1 MKIKIYILLILS
13 SFASQFAEGQT
24 YGNEWVNYAQ
34 KYYAFNVYT
43 TGIHKIEY
51 TTLSNSGIP
60 IGSFS
65 TQNIQLFGKEH
76 EIPLHIEDGGDLTM
90 DPGDYILFY
99 AEQNDGWLDST
110 LYDTPSDIGNPKYS
124 LYNDTIQYF
133 FTWNS
138 LTTNLRFTV
147 ESDLAFSNYT
157 PSNYILFEKYQSNS
171 SSYNE
176 GEKSSDASS
185 SFFTSGEGWGSSPVN
200 GASGYVWDW
209 SSTPIENVYQ
219 GIDAPLVQYRAV
231 SVGVSNATYTGIG
244 NHHSLHT
251 IGSSNYVIQD
261 SVFIGYKAIHISK
274 SFPASILPASGGS
287 NFKVSIIGDQGALT
301 DYQSI
306 NFWSF
311 LYPRIPNLSGAN
323 KAIFNAENNLLGSK
337 IRLDLTNLSTNN
349 PLVFILGDTPRK
361 VSLTANGGNYSILFP
376 NSSNGSKQKV
386 IYQENSTVFSVVN
399 LEAVNGSG
407 LFTNFDLLSAEKA
420 LLMIY
425 NPALQAASVDYASYR
440 MSAAGGN
447 YNVILANANE
457 LYQQY
462 GGGIKKHIN
471 GIRRFSFHIYNLA
484 ITDKPV
490 GLFLMGKGIREANVG
505 GITSTGPGSRTNPT
519 NFAGSIIPSFG
530 QPSSDACITS
540 NLPGTTRW
548 VPLIPTGRIAAKTN
562 QDLSDYLEKIKLYD
576 LEQNPLSVYNSATKD
591 WQKQVLHFT
600 GGTDANQ
607 QATFQGYM
615 QYMKGIIENQY
626 FGGHVSTTIK
636 SDNNPLNPSE
646 LNEIMTRI
654 QDGVSIISFFGH
666 AAATTSGFEIN
677 IDDPS
682 NWNNEGKYPLV
693 ITNSCYNGNI
703 FQNGTS
709 KSEEFVNIPDYGA
722 IAYLGTVGL
731 GFASTLFQYS
741 SELYKNISALNYG
754 KTLGQQIKSTI
765 GTIEL
770 NGTNNLFN
778 ESTCTQMALNGD
790 PMVKINPHQKPEIE
804 LTEEGVSFL
813 PQDLDLTVD
822 SIEMRIALKNL
833 GQSIISNFSV
843 DITRNFPSSSID
855 SVYTFFVPALHY
867 TDTLVF
873 KMPLQANIGIG
884 INTFTIKADI
894 PTFID
899 EQYDELN
906 NNQIIKTLFIDVD
919 GIIPVVPYEF
929 AVVPNDSVTVKA
941 STINPIAAFNSY
953 RFEIDT
959 IDFEGSP
966 SPFHRF
972 AIVSGYGGVKEVN
985 PSQWF
990 LSSSG
995 NPSALV
1001 CTDSSVYF
1009 WRVSVVDPIPV
1020 WRESSFQYITGRQGW
1035 GQDHFYQ
1042 FKKNGFIGINYYRP
1056 SRKRLFEPNNK
1067 QLTCEVKSSTA
1078 IPTIYYN
1085 AYSIDSQEKEYG
1097 ICSYTPSFYVA
1108 VVDPITLEPWGTR
1121 YGSSNP
1127 THNFGNANDNGAC
1140 RPRVENFFIFR
1151 QNDPTQ
1157 ITNFQNMMAAVPDSH
1172 YILVYSPMTTL
1183 YDQWDVLAPSLYT
1196 TFQNLGSDSIV
1207 PGRPNLPFA
1216 FFCRKGD
1223 PNTVVEL
1230 YAQMAGEDLHL
1241 EGDLIGSDYLGQE
1254 NSTLIGPAA
1263 EWGAAYWKQDS
1274 LEIIN
1279 TDSTR
1284 LYIRAFDISGAFQ
1297 FETTQIFSH
1306 NDSILNLNSIVD
1318 ASLYPFIQLGAY
1330 YEDTV
1335 NFTPAQIDRWHVL
1348 YTPLPEAAIDGGT
1361 AYTWLPATDTLNEG
1375 QTVQFAVDVK
1385 NIYTIPMDSLLISYW
1400 VQDNNQ
1406 VKHPIAY
1413 ARQDSLLVN
1422 EVFRDT
1428 ISFSTQGLAG
1438 INSLWME
1445 VNPYV
1450 NGSVYITDQP
1460 EQQHFNNLL
1469 QIPFFVN
1476 GDVINPILDV
1486 TFDGRHILN
1495 GDIISPESQILISLK
1510 DENPYLIMDDIS
1522 DTTLFGIYITDPD
1535 GIQSRI
1541 PFMDASGNTVM
1552 QWIPAESQSKRFK
1565 ILYPALF
1572 TKNGKYTLFVQ
1583 GSDESGNLSGDLEY
1597 RITFEVIHES
1607 SISYMM
1613 NYPNPFS
1620 TSTRFVF
1627 TLTGSEVPDEM
1638 IIQIMTV
1645 SGKVVRE
1652 ITEDQIG
1659 TIQIG
1664 RNISEYAWDGTD
1676 EYGDPL
1682 ANGVYLYTVKAQ
1694 INGEDIKHMETGA
1707 DSHFKKEFGK
1717 MYIIR

>member
-13 SFASQFAEGQT
+13 SFASQFTEGQT

-447 YNVILANANE
+447 YNVILANSNE

-770 NGTNNLFN
+770 NGTNNLFI

-804 LTEEGVSFL
+804 LTEQGVSFL

-906 NNQIIKTLFIDVD
+906 NNQIIKILFIDVD

-941 STINPIAAFNSY
+941 STINPIAEFNSY

-995 NPSALV
+995 NPSPLI
-1001 CTDSSVYF
+1001 CTDSTVYF
-1009 WRVSVVDPIPV
+1009 WRASVVDPIPV

-1151 QNDPTQ
+1151 QNDPNQ

-1607 SISYMM
+1607 TISYMM

>member
-1 MKIKIYILLILS
+1 MNFKTYILLILAT
-13 SFASQFAEGQT
+13 FTVKLAESQT
-24 YGNEWVNYAQ
+24 YGNEWINYSQ

-43 TGIHKIEY
+43 AGIHKIDY
-51 TTLSNSGIP
+51 TALSNSGIP
-60 IGSFS
+60 VGTFS
-65 TQNIQLFGKEH
+65 SQNIQLFGREN
-76 EIPLHIEDGGDLTM
+76 EIPLHIVDGGDFTM

-99 AEQNDGWLDST
+99 AEKNDGWLDST

-133 FTWNS
+133 FTWNN

-147 ESDLAFSNYT
+147 ESDLDFASYT
-157 PSNYILFEKYQSNS
+157 PSNYILFEKFQSNS

-185 SFFTSGEGWGSSPVN
+185 SFFTSGEGWGSTPIN
-200 GASGYVWDW
+200 GVSGYVWDW
-209 SSTPIENVYQ
+209 SATPIDNVYQ
-219 GIDAPLVQYRAV
+219 GLDAPMVQYRAV
-231 SVGVSNATYTGIG
+231 SVGVSNASSTGLG
-244 NHHSLHT
+244 NHHTLHT

-261 SVFIGYKAIHISK
+261 SIFTGYKAIHITK
-274 SFPASILPASGGS
+274 SFPSSILPASGGS

-311 LYPRIPNLSGAN
+311 LYPRIPDLSGSN
-323 KAIFNAENNLLGSK
+323 KAIFNVENNLLESK
-337 IRLDLTNLSTNN
+337 IRIDLTNLSTTN
-349 PLVFILGDTPRK
+349 PLVFVLGDTPRK
-361 VSLTANGGNYSILFP
+361 VSLTANGGSYSILFP
-376 NSSNGSKQKV
+376 NSSNGISQKV
-386 IYQENSTVFSVVN
+386 IYQENSTVFSVTN

-407 LFTNFDLLSAEKA
+407 LFTNFTLLSAEKA

-447 YNVILANANE
+447 YNVILANVNE

-462 GGGIKKHIN
+462 GGGIEKHIN
-471 GIRRFSFHIYNLA
+471 GIRRFSHHIYDLA
-484 ITDKPV
+484 TADKPV

-505 GITSTGPGSRTNPT
+505 GITSTGPGSRTNTT
-519 NFAGSIIPSFG
+519 NFAASLIPSFG

-562 QDLSDYLEKIKLYD
+562 QDLSDYLDKIKLYD
-576 LEQNPLSVYNSATKD
+576 LEQDPLSVYNSATKD
-591 WQKQVLHFT
+591 WQKQILHFV

-607 QATFQGYM
+607 QATFQSYM
-615 QYMKGIIENQY
+615 TSMESIIENEF
-626 FGGHVSTTIK
+626 FGGNVSTTAK
-636 SDNNPLNPSE
+636 SDDNPLNPSE
-646 LNEIMTRI
+646 LNDIMTRI
-654 QDGVSIISFFGH
+654 QEGVSMITFFGH
-666 AAATTSGFEIN
+666 AAATSSGFEIN
-677 IDDPS
+677 VDDPS
-682 NWNNEGKYPLV
+682 NWNNQGKYPLI

-722 IAYLGTVGL
+722 IAYIGTVSL

-741 SELYKNISALNYG
+741 SELYGNFSGANYG
-754 KTLGQQIKSTI
+754 KTLGSQIKATI
-765 GTIEL
+765 GNIEL
-770 NGTNNLFN
+770 IGANNLII

-790 PMVKINPHQKPEIE
+790 PMLKLNPHQKPEIE
-804 LTEEGVSFL
+804 LTEQGISFL

-833 GQSIISNFSV
+833 GQSIITNFSV
-843 DITRNFPSSSID
+843 DVTRNFPSTSID
-855 SVYTFFVPALHY
+855 SVYTFFIPELHY

-884 INTFTIKADI
+884 INTFTIKADL

-899 EQYDELN
+899 EQYDEIN
-906 NNQIIKTLFIDVD
+906 NNQIVKTLFINVD
-919 GIIPVVPYEF
+919 GIVPVIPYEF
-929 AVVPNDSVTVKA
+929 AVVPIDSVTVKA
-941 STINPIAAFNSY
+941 STINPIADFNTY
-953 RFEIDT
+953 RFELDT
-959 IDFEGSP
+959 IDFEGAP

-972 AIVSGYGGVKEVN
+972 ALVSGYGGVKEVN

-990 LSSSG
+990 LSSNG
-995 NPSALV
+995 MPTTLV
-1001 CTDSSVYF
+1001 CADSAVYF

-1042 FKKNGFIGINYYRP
+1042 FKKNGFAGIDYNR
-1056 SRKRLFEPNNK
+1056 NA
-1067 QLTCEVKSSTA
+1067 LTKDFLPFVRALACEVKYSTS
-1078 IPTIYYN
+1078 IPDIYYN
-1085 AYSIDSQEKEYG
+1085 LYSIDGQNEDYG
-1097 ICSYTPSFYVA
+1097 IIGYTPSFHVA
-1108 VVDPITLEPWGTR
+1108 VIDKYTLESWGTR
-1121 YGSSNP
+1121 FGTSNP
-1127 THNFGNANDNGAC
+1127 THVFGNYNDNIL
-1140 RPRVENFFIFR
+1140 RVMKYFTFY
-1151 QNDPTQ
+1151 QNNASS
-1157 ITNFQNMMAAVPDSH
+1157 ISSFQNMVENEVNDGD
-1172 YILVYSPMTTL
+1172 YILIYTPMTAL
-1183 YDQWDVLAPSLYT
+1183 YDQWDVLAPSIYT

-1223 PNTVVEL
+1223 PSSVVEL
-1230 YAQMAGEDLHL
+1230 FSQMPGENVHL
-1241 EGDLIGSDYLGQE
+1241 EALLEGYDFIGQE
-1254 NSTLIGPAA
+1254 NSTMIGPAA
-1263 EWGAAYWKQDS
+1263 EWGAAYWKQDP

-1279 TDSTR
+1279 SDSTL

-1297 FETTQIFSH
+1297 FETTQIFSL

-1318 ASLYPFIQLGAY
+1318 ATLYPFIQLGAF
-1330 YEDTV
+1330 YEDSV
-1335 NFTPAQIDRWHVL
+1335 NTTPAQIDRWHVL
-1348 YTPLPEAAIDGGT
+1348 YTPLPEAAIDGST

-1375 QTVQFAVDVK
+1375 QTVQFAVDIK

-1428 ISFSTQGLAG
+1428 ITFSTQGLAG

-1450 NGSVYITDQP
+1450 NGSVYVTDQP

-1522 DTTLFGIYITDPD
+1522 DTTLFGIYVTDPD
-1535 GIQSRI
+1535 GIQTRI

-1607 SISYMM
+1607 MISYMM

-1682 ANGVYLYTVKAQ
+1682 ANGVYLYTVKTQ

>member
-1 MKIKIYILLILS
+1 MNLKIYILLILATFS
-13 SFASQFAEGQT
+13 AKLVESQT
-24 YGNEWVNYAQ
+24 YGNEWINYSQ
-34 KYYAFNVYT
+34 KYYAFNVNT
-43 TGIHKIEY
+43 SGIHKIDY
-51 TTLSNSGIP
+51 TALSNSGIP
-60 IGSFS
+60 VGTFS
-65 TQNIQLFGKEH
+65 SQNIQLFGREN
-76 EIPLHIEDGGDLTM
+76 EIPFHIEDGGDLTM

-99 AEQNDGWLDST
+99 AEKNDGWLDST
-110 LYDTPSDIGNPKYS
+110 LYDTPTDIGNPKYS

-133 FTWNS
+133 LTWNN

-147 ESDLAFSNYT
+147 ESDLNFASFT
-157 PSNYILFEKYQSNS
+157 PSNYILFEKFQSNS

-185 SFFTSGEGWGSSPVN
+185 SFFTSGEGWGSTPIN
-200 GASGYVWDW
+200 GVSGYVWDW
-209 SSTPIENVYQ
+209 STTPIDNVYQ
-219 GIDAPLVQYRAV
+219 GLDAPLVQYRAV
-231 SVGVSNATYTGIG
+231 SVGVSNASSTGLG
-244 NHHSLHT
+244 NHHTLHT

-261 SVFIGYKAIHISK
+261 SIFTGYKAIHITK
-274 SFPASILPASGGS
+274 SFPSSILPASGGS
-287 NFKVSIIGDQGALT
+287 NFKVSIVGDQGALT

-311 LYPRIPNLSGAN
+311 LYPRIPDLSGAN
-323 KAIFNAENNLLGSK
+323 KAIFNAENNLLESK
-337 IRLDLTNLSTNN
+337 TRIDLTNLSTTN

-361 VSLTANGGNYSILFP
+361 VSLTANGGSYSILFP
-376 NSSNGSKQKV
+376 NSANGISQQI
-386 IYQENSTVFSVVN
+386 IYQENSTVFSITN

-407 LFTNFDLLSAEKA
+407 LFTNFNLLSAEKA

-447 YNVILANANE
+447 YNVILANVNE

-462 GGGIKKHIN
+462 GGGIEKHIN
-471 GIRRFSFHIYNLA
+471 GIRRFSHHIYDLA
-484 ITDKPV
+484 TLDKPV

-505 GITSTGPGSRTNPT
+505 GITSTGPGSRTNST
-519 NFAGSIIPSFG
+519 NFAASLIPSFG

-548 VPLIPTGRIAAKTN
+548 APLIPTGRIAAKTN

-576 LEQNPLSVYNSATKD
+576 LEQDPLSVYNSAAKD
-591 WQKQVLHFT
+591 WQKQILHFV
-600 GGTDANQ
+600 GGTDASQ
-607 QATFQGYM
+607 QATFQSYM
-615 QYMKGIIENQY
+615 NSMESIIENEY
-626 FGGHVSTTIK
+626 FGGHVSTTAK
-636 SDNNPLNPSE
+636 SDDNPLNPSE
-646 LNEIMTRI
+646 LNDLMTRI
-654 QDGVSIISFFGH
+654 QEGVSMITFFGH
-666 AAATTSGFEIN
+666 AAATSSGFEIN

-682 NWNNEGKYPLV
+682 NWNNQGKYPLI

-709 KSEEFVNIPDYGA
+709 KSEEFVNIPNYGA
-722 IAYLGTVGL
+722 IAYIGTINL
-731 GFASTLFQYS
+731 GFASTLYQYS
-741 SELYKNISALNYG
+741 SELYSNFSVANYG
-754 KTLGQQIKSTI
+754 KTLGSQIKA
-765 GTIEL
+765 TIE
-770 NGTNNLFN
+770 NIEFIGTNNLTI
-778 ESTCTQMALNGD
+778 ESTCSQMALNGD
-790 PMVKINPHQKPEIE
+790 PMLKLNPHQKPEIE
-804 LTEEGVSFL
+804 LTEQGISFL

-833 GQSIISNFSV
+833 GQSIITNFSV
-843 DITRNFPSSSID
+843 DVTRNFPSTSID
-855 SVYTFFVPALHY
+855 SVYTFFIPELHY

-884 INTFTIKADI
+884 INTFTIKADL

-899 EQYDELN
+899 EQYDEIN
-906 NNQIIKTLFIDVD
+906 NNQIVKTLFINVD
-919 GIIPVVPYEF
+919 GIVPVIPYEF
-929 AVVPNDSVTVKA
+929 AVVPIDSVTVKA
-941 STINPIAAFNSY
+941 STINPIADFNTY
-953 RFEIDT
+953 RFEMDT
-959 IDFEGSP
+959 IDFEGTP

-972 AIVSGYGGVKEVN
+972 ALVSGYGGVKEVN

-990 LSSSG
+990 LSSNG
-995 NPSALV
+995 MPSTLV
-1001 CTDSSVYF
+1001 CTDSTVYF
-1009 WRVSVVDPIPV
+1009 LRVSVVDPIPI
-1020 WRESSFQYITGRQGW
+1020 WRESSFQYITGREGW

-1042 FKKNGFIGINYYRP
+1042 FKKNGFNGILYNRP
-1056 SRKRLFEPNNK
+1056 SRKRLFGANNK
-1067 QLTCEVKSSTA
+1067 QLTCEVKYSSA
-1078 IPTIYYN
+1078 IPNIYYN
-1085 AYSIDSQEKEYG
+1085 AYSIDGQEKEYG

-1108 VVDPITLEPWGTR
+1108 VVDAITLEPWGTR
-1121 YGSSNP
+1121 YGPANP

-1151 QNDPTQ
+1151 QNDPNQ
-1157 ITNFQNMMAAVPDSH
+1157 IINFQNMIAAVPDSH

-1183 YDQWDVLAPSLYT
+1183 YDQWDLLAPSLYS

-1207 PGRPNLPFA
+1207 SGRPNLPFA

-1230 YAQMAGEDLHL
+1230 FAQTAGEDLHL

-1274 LEIIN
+1274 LELVN
-1279 TDSTR
+1279 TDSTV
-1284 LYIRAFDISGAFQ
+1284 LYIRAFDITGAFQ
-1297 FETTQIFSH
+1297 FETTQQFSH

-1335 NFTPAQIDRWHVL
+1335 SFTPAQIDRWHVL
-1348 YTPLPEAAIDGGT
+1348 YTPLPEAAIDGNT

-1406 VKHPIAY
+1406 IKHPIAY

-1422 EVFRDT
+1422 GIFRDT

-1450 NGSVYITDQP
+1450 NGSVYVTDQP

-1522 DTTLFGIYITDPD
+1522 DTTLFGIYITDPA
-1535 GIQSRI
+1535 GIQTRI
-1541 PFMDASGNTVM
+1541 PFMDAAGNTVM

-1572 TKNGKYTLFVQ
+1572 TQNGKYTLFVQ

-1607 SISYMM
+1607 MITYMM